1 MTVRRQF
8 AVALALLALL
18 CGAGCGGGDNGAPGA
33 EADDGTY
40 KQAKQLQKQGRDS
53 EALTAFLK
61 VIETRGDRESAE
73 SHLEAGLIYLNHIK
87 DPIEAIHHFRRYR
100 EFKSTSPQAKGVGDL
115 INTALREVWRT
126 LPARPPENQAMRLEN
141 TEEIE
146 RVRRENEELRAQ
158 LATLRG
164 GGALPI
170 GANRNPGASPDSRGR
185 ANGTAYAA
193 PSTQVIT
200 LPPPPSSAPA
210 IDAPVLQPAP
220 LPAATRAPASRTLQ
234 ASPSQ
239 RTTLAPPSGRT
250 HTVAAKDSLWSIA
263 RKYYGSGVTGAKVRA
278 LYEANR
284 NVMKDE
290 GDVKPGMVLR
300 IP

>member
-8 AVALALLALL
+8 ATALALLALL
-18 CGAGCGGGDNGAPGA
+18 CGAGCGGGDNATPGA
-33 EADDGTY
+33 EAEDSTY
-40 KQAKQLQKQGRDS
+40 KQAKQLQKQGRES

-126 LPARPPENQAMRLEN
+126 LPARPPENQTVRLEN
-141 TEEIE
+141 TEEVE
-146 RVRRENEELRAQ
+146 RLRRDNEELRAQ

-164 GGALPI
+164 GGAMPMS
-170 GANRNPGASPDSRGR
+170 ASRNPNLPGDPRSRATSPSYASTS
-185 ANGTAYAA
+185 
-193 PSTQVIT
+193 SQVIT
-200 LPPPPSSAPA
+200 LPPPTSNVPA
-210 IDAPVLQPAP
+210 NDAPVLQPAP
-220 LPAATRAPASRTLQ
+220 LPTAPRTTAARPAQ
-234 ASPSQ
+234 ASPPV
-239 RTTLAPPSGRT
+239 RATPTSGRT

-263 RKYYGSGVTGAKVRA
+263 RKYYGSAVTGAKVRSI
-278 LYEANR
+278 YEANR

-290 GDVKPGMVLR
+290 GDMRPGMVLR